1 MSGLEQLTADQWS
14 AAYSVAML
22 NAAAAAAAR
31 NQHFPPSP
39 GTTSSTTA
47 AASLT
52 PPTTSSTIQT
62 TVSPNS
68 HLQHQLQLGLQTQAL
83 EGITAKQEAVMA
95 AQMGSFSPLTVGAL
109 LKLNSGG
116 GAQTASDGGN
126 VSLMGEVKHGGQVV
140 SSSLSAAAQSMAAAA
155 ALSGTPSPSPPSSSS
170 NAAPIIS
177 HHLQQEGAV
186 KFGSPSPHHSPGNP
200 NPPPHH
206 HAQVVPTTGTKRPAP
221 IQIPPGVN
229 RVVDE
234 TGAPTTPAS
243 PFTGQQG
250 GRSCNDTVVNQ
261 LIDTIVNLTTSNN
274 DDLLDMCFFLLLLI
288 SILRNKFCI

>member
-109 LKLNSGG
+109 LKLNSSGG
-116 GAQTASDGGN
+116 GVGVQTASEGN
-126 VSLMGEVKHGGQVV
+126 ASLIGEMKHGGQVV
-140 SSSLSAAAQSMAAAA
+140 SSSLSAAA

-170 NAAPIIS
+170 NTASIIS
-177 HHLQQEGAV
+177 HHLQQEGTL

-200 NPPPHH
+200 NPPHH
-206 HAQVVPTTGTKRPAP
+206 HTQVVPSTGAKRPAP
-221 IQIPPGVN
+221 IQIRPGVN
-229 RVVDE
+229 RIVDE

-261 LIDTIVNLTTSNN
+261 LIITIVNVTTSNN
-274 DDLLDMCFFLLLLI
+274 DDLLDIHFFYSSREVFFEI
-288 SILRNKFCI
+288 NSVS